1 MGNSSVDVC
10 IIGAGLSGLSAGR
23 TLTGTGCRVVLLD
36 KSRGLGGR
44 AATRRIDGIPVDHGA
59 QFFTARSGAF
69 QKQTEDWLQAGVCF
83 EWSRGFHQAA
93 NGRIQP
99 PDSADA
105 HPRFACADGM
115 TALAKSLGQGL
126 DVRLEH
132 RVIRVV
138 SEGDKFAVECEG
150 GAVFH
155 AATVLSSAPMPQTV
169 TFAGEVAGVRQE
181 ALTASPIE
189 SCLAVIAE
197 TTGPDPAWR
206 GVQVREGNLAWIGA
220 DFSKRRERPAR
231 RFIVLHGSAEFS
243 DRHVDS
249 DLDAAA
255 RILLSDAA
263 ALDPETLSSLTPRHI
278 QRWRYAR
285 SAQPLAGRAF
295 LRATM
300 GFYIIGDAFL
310 QGKIESAWTSGR
322 ASAAD
327 FLAR

>member
-1 MGNSSVDVC
+1 MDHSSVDVC

-23 TLTGTGCRVVLLD
+23 ALTAAGRRMVVLD

-83 EWSRGFHQAA
+83 EWSRGFPQAA

-126 DVRLEH
+126 DVRREH
-132 RVIRVV
+132 RVIRV
-138 SEGDKFAVECEG
+138 EPDGDEFVLECEG
-150 GAVFH
+150 GAIFH
-155 AATVLSSAPMPQTV
+155 AGTVFCSAPMPQTA

-189 SCLAVIAE
+189 SCLTVIAE
-197 TTGPDPAWR
+197 TSGPDPAWR
-206 GVQVREGNLAWIGA
+206 GVQGREGNLAWIGA

-243 DRHVDS
+243 DRHGDG

-255 RILLSDAA
+255 RILLHDAA

-278 QRWRYAR
+278 QRWRFAR
-285 SAQPLAGRAF
+285 SAQPLADRAF
-295 LRATM
+295 RRSTT
-300 GFYIIGDAFL
+300 GFYLIGDAFL
-310 QGKIESAWTSGR
+310 QGKIESAWTSGQ
-322 ASAAD
+322 AAAAD